1 MADSVKFTSAPP
13 SLRRKRRLRNLLIDR
28 RFQLKYSGYFVVV
41 ALFLS
46 VSLGLI
52 LWRTSQELIEQSR
65 EAVQLGESVVE
76 RGRGLLAE
84 SDKVNSV
91 VKMNI
96 AEVYSGEPALMEMFQ
111 AEANKHDSR
120 LAQQQSEL
128 ERNSK
133 KLRLHAV
140 AIERGYVFFG
150 VVIVGVL
157 FLLVI
162 AVGLAGVVVTHRVA
176 GPIFKMK
183 RLLRALA
190 KGHFR
195 VVARLRKGDELGS
208 FFDAFNEAAQQL
220 ATRQAEEIEE
230 IEAVL
235 NVLRSEDGES
245 SVEVIRAK
253 ERLLALRNSM
263 KISLTT
269 TPPFD

>member
-1 MADSVKFTSAPP
+1 MADSVKFTSASP
-13 SLRRKRRLRNLLIDR
+13 SHRRQRRLRNMLVDR
-28 RFQLKYSGYFVVV
+28 RFQLKYSAYFVIV

-52 LWRTSQELIEQSR
+52 LWGTSQELIEQSR

-76 RGRGLLAE
+76 RGRGMLAE

-111 AEANKHDSR
+111 AESSKHDAT
-120 LAQQQSEL
+120 LARQQGEL
-128 ERNSK
+128 ERNSL
-133 KLRLHAV
+133 KLKSHAA
-140 AIERGYVFFG
+140 AIEKGYVFFG
-150 VVIVGVL
+150 VVIVSVL
-157 FLLVI
+157 LLLVV

-183 RLLRALA
+183 RLLGALA

-208 FFDAFNEAAQQL
+208 FFDAFNDAAQKL
-220 ATRQAEEIEE
+220 SARQEEEIAE

-235 NVLRSEDGES
+235 NILNAETGDA
-245 SVEVIRAK
+245 SVEVLQAK
-253 ERLLALRNSM
+253 ERLLTLRNSM
-263 KISLTT
+263 RVSLAT
-269 TPPFD
+269 TPPFN